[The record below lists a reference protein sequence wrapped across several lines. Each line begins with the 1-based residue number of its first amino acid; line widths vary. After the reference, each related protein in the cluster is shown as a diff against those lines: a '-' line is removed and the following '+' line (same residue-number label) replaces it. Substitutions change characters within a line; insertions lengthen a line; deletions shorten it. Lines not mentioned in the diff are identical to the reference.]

1 MSDAVKLTIGHI
13 MPELLNLYGDSGNIL
28 SLKNRL
34 IWRGME
40 AEIVE
45 INDESDIRLS
55 DIDILILGG
64 GSDREQ
70 KTVCETLGKKR
81 AEIAGYVEDNGV
93 LAAFCGGFHMLGN
106 YWETADE
113 KVAGLGIL
121 DINTNRGKSRL
132 TGNVIIE
139 TEFGGEKNKV
149 VGFENHIGTVAIGD
163 LEPFGDVL
171 AGKGNNGVDSTEGVL
186 YNNLL
191 ATNLFGPLLPKNPK
205 VADEL
210 IKRAIMRKYG
220 RNMELSPLD
229 DTFEN
234 EAHDYIVKRFL
245 TNK

>member
-13 MPELLNLYGDSGNIL
+13 MPDLLNLYGDSGNIL

-45 INDESDIRLS
+45 INDESDIKLS

-70 KTVCETLGKKR
+70 KTVCEKLINKR
-81 AEIAGYVEDNGV
+81 AEIAEYIENNGV
-93 LAAFCGGFHMLGN
+93 LAAFCGGFHMLGH
-106 YWETADE
+106 YWETTDE
-113 KVAGLGIL
+113 KVSGLEIL

-139 TEFGGEKNKV
+139 TEFGEAGNKV
-149 VGFENHIGTVAIGD
+149 VGFENHIGQVAIGN
-163 LEPFGDVL
+163 LEPFGKVL
-171 AGKGNNGVDSTEGVL
+171 SGNGNNGVDSTEGVL
-186 YNNLL
+186 YKNVL

-210 IKRAIMRKYG
+210 IKRAIIRKYG
-220 RNMELSPLD
+220 KNIGLLPLD
-229 DTFEN
+229 DAFEN
-234 EAHDYIVKRFL
+234 EAHDYIVNRFL

>member
-1 MSDAVKLTIGHI
+1 MSDALKLTIGHI
-13 MPELLNLYGDSGNIL
+13 MPDLLNLYGDSGNIL

-40 AEIVE
+40 AEVVQ

-55 DIDILILGG
+55 NIDILILGG

-70 KTVCETLGKKR
+70 KTVCEKLGEKR
-81 AEIAGYVEDNGV
+81 TEIAEYVEDNGV
-93 LAAFCGGFHMLGN
+93 LAAFCGGFHMLGH

-113 KVAGLGIL
+113 KVAGLEIL

-139 TEFGGEKNKV
+139 TNFGGEVDKV
-149 VGFENHIGTVAIGD
+149 VGFENHIGQVAIGNLD
-163 LEPFGDVL
+163 PFGKVL
-171 AGKGNNGVDSTEGVL
+171 SGNGNNGVDSTEGVL
-186 YNNLL
+186 YKNVL

-205 VADEL
+205 VADEM
-210 IKRAIMRKYG
+210 IKRAVMRKYG
-220 RNMELSPLD
+220 KDIELSLLD
-229 DTFEN
+229 DAFEN
-234 EAHDYIVKRFL
+234 EAHDYIVSRFL